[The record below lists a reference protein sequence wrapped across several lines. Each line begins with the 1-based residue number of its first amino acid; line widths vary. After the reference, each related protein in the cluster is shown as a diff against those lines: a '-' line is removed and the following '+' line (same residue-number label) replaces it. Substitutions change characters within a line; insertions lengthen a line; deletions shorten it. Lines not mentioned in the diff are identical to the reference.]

1 MSPFPA
7 LRRLLLGEE
16 RERARAEERRL
27 LAGELGRRRAFYDA
41 LADAYSSDDDGA
53 LELGTCVVTGRAV
66 RLPASRLAGHI
77 SVTGPSGCGKS
88 YAITLMLMLLAEG
101 GLRRFLVADP
111 KQELLEL
118 SMKMLVTLGKR
129 LPEREARDLWSRVV
143 LIDPFGGL
151 GSSALPLLQ
160 VLQVAP
166 DDDPELVGAEVAS
179 LITSGSDL
187 GGLGVRQESLL
198 AAALAALIQ
207 GALPLTALAAVLL
220 EPELL
225 DYLADDGVAPGT
237 MRAAAARIR
246 LESKDRLLGV
256 GSRLEALFRLRSM
269 RYALSAPSCIDFVE
283 LLRSNVVLLN
293 CAPPSGADDIARF
306 WRSLLWCKIRR
317 AVRSRENGAPP
328 TVLVVDEF
336 AQFVANEDMAAG
348 CDELWRLAR
357 SKRAFFWV
365 AQQNIASLA
374 KVSSSLPATMRTNSM
389 MLASFRCPEGTD
401 WIPLPV
407 SGCRPR
413 PPGSLWE
420 PARPGYLDASA
431 ERNLLTEELR
441 RLPDRHCYLYDARR
455 GNAGLL
461 MKTADLTVDAT
472 DAEVA
477 ALCRQATSNAHVRP
491 IAELERAAHELEQR
505 LAALRARHGGAVRGG
520 GAPLRR
526 GTRPLE
532 MG

>member
-1 MSPFPA
+1 MSPFHA
-7 LRRLLLGEE
+7 LRHLLLGEE
-16 RERARAEERRL
+16 RERARAEEGRL
-27 LAGELGRRRAFYDA
+27 LTRERGRRQAFYEA
-41 LADAYSSDDDGA
+41 LADAYCSDDDGA
-53 LELGTCVVTGRAV
+53 LELGTCVATGRPV
-66 RLPASRLAGHI
+66 RLPVSRLAGHV

-88 YAITLMLMLLAEG
+88 YAMILILMLLAHG
-101 GLRRFLVADP
+101 GLRRMFIADP

-118 SMKMLVTLGKR
+118 TLRALVSLSKR
-129 LPEREARDLWSRVV
+129 LPEHEARDLWSRVV

-151 GSSALPLLQ
+151 GASALPLLQ
-160 VLQVAP
+160 VLQVSAH
-166 DDDPELVGAEVAS
+166 DDPELVGAEVAS

-207 GALPLTALAAVLL
+207 AALPLTALAAVLL

-225 DYLADDGVAPGT
+225 EYLAEDGVAPRT

-293 CAPPSGADDIARF
+293 CSPPSGADDIARF
-306 WRSLLWCKIRR
+306 WRSLLWCKLRR

-328 TVLVVDEF
+328 TVIVVDEF
-336 AQFVANEDMAAG
+336 AQFLANAEMAAG

-357 SKRAFFWV
+357 SKNSYFFV
-365 AQQNIASLA
+365 AQQNSNSLA
-374 KVSSSLPATMRTNSM
+374 RVSPSLPSTMRTNSM
-389 MLASFRCPEGTD
+389 LLVSFRCPEGTD

-431 ERNLLTEELR
+431 ERQLLQDELR
-441 RLPDRHCYLYDARR
+441 RLPDRHCYLYDARQ
-455 GNAGLL
+455 GQAGLL
-461 MKTADLTVDAT
+461 MKTADLKLDAT

-477 ALCRQATSNAHVRP
+477 ALCRQATNNAHVRP
-491 IAELERAAHELEQR
+491 IQELERAAHDLEQR
-505 LAALRARHGGAVRGG
+505 LAALRLRHGGMAGG
-520 GAPLRR
+520 GSAPLRR